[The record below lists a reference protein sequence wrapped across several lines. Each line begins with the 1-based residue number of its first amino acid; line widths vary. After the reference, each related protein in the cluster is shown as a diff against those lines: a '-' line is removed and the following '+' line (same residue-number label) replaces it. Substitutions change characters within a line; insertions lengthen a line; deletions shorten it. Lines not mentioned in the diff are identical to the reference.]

1 MRRLIDSP
9 IRSREEGKVTAAEL
23 ERKAERSSK
32 TGASKTAAK
41 VVERRLP
48 TNVNA
53 KPLGL
58 AEQRARS
65 RWQRPLAAVLAG
77 AMAENQGLLERLR
90 VGVHG
95 PDWNHEEL
103 YQATFNELWE
113 ATKKQVEALEIFSRV
128 KWSD

>member
-1 MRRLIDSP
+1 MRRLIDCP

-23 ERKAERSSK
+23 ERKTERSSK
-32 TGASKTAAK
+32 TGAAKTAAK

-65 RWQRPLAAVLAG
+65 RWQRPLAAYSTIARG
-77 AMAENQGLLERLR
+77 QDKGCA
-90 VGVHG
+90 
-95 PDWNHEEL
+95 D
-103 YQATFNELWE
+103 
-113 ATKKQVEALEIFSRV
+113 
-128 KWSD
+128 